1 MHIDIAWQDVDTVL
15 LDMDGTL
22 LDLAFDSH
30 FWLQL
35 VPETLSAERG
45 ITLDEAYSYIRQEY
59 HAVQHTLNWYC
70 LDYWSER
77 LGLDICAMTTA
88 QGPKAVLRE
97 DTVPFLDALKAR
109 GKRRILLT
117 NAHPHNLAVKL
128 EHTGLA
134 QHLDL
139 LLSTHT
145 FGYPKEDQRL
155 WQAVAR
161 HTGLEAARTLFIDD
175 SEPILDAAVKF
186 GIRYCLGVTNPDS
199 GMADKLYQRHPALN
213 DYRRLIPALQL
224 RESP

>member
-1 MHIDIAWQDVDTVL
+1 MHLDIDWQQVDTVL

-22 LDLAFDSH
+22 LDLAFDNY
-30 FWLQL
+30 FWQKL
-35 VPETLSAERG
+35 VPETYGEQQGISPAEAQAFIRSQ
-45 ITLDEAYSYIRQEY
+45 YS
-59 HAVQHTLNWYC
+59 AVQHTLNWYC

-88 QGPKAVLRE
+88 QGPRAVLRE
-97 DTVPFLDALKAR
+97 DTVPFLDALKAS

-134 QHLDL
+134 SHLDL

-155 WQAVAR
+155 W
-161 HTGLEAARTLFIDD
+161 H
-175 SEPILDAAVKF
+175 AVKEETGF
-186 GIRYCLGVTNPDS
+186 AAGTHAV
-199 GMADKLYQRHPALN
+199 H
-213 DYRRLIPALQL
+213 
-224 RESP
+224 

>member
-1 MHIDIAWQDVDTVL
+1 MHLDIAWQDVDTVL

-22 LDLAFDSH
+22 LDLAFDNF
-30 FWLQL
+30 FWQKL
-35 VPETLSAERG
+35 VPETFGVKQGLTPE
-45 ITLDEAYSYIRQEY
+45 EAQNVLRQEY

-77 LGLDICAMTTA
+77 LGLDICAMTTQ
-88 QGPKAVLRE
+88 QGPRAVLRE
-97 DTVPFLDALKAR
+97 DTVPFLNALQKS

-128 EHTGLA
+128 KHTGLA
-134 QHLDL
+134 SHLDL

-155 WQAVAR
+155 WQAVA
-161 HTGLEAARTLFIDD
+161 HETGLNPERTLFIDD
-175 SEPILDAAVKF
+175 SEPILDAAAKF

-199 GMADKLYQRHPALN
+199 GLAEKCYQRHPGTN
-213 DYRRLIPALQL
+213 DYRGLIPSLL
-224 RESP
+224 KEM